1 MESNICNGTWRDK
14 ASSEFMCPLETT
26 KQNPCGKNA
35 EEVPTTFK
43 DYFSSSSEVSWQWE
57 VLIQAMAR

>member
-1 MESNICNGTWRDK
+1 MDSNICNGTWRDK

-26 KQNPCGKNA
+26 KQNPCSKNA